1 MNGVKLSVKV
11 TGDRTQV
18 AILTETITADVKEER
33 GYFLDPVQCVD
44 IANLMLKCAEE
55 CGVTVKM
62 ETAGIS
68 DEKRLRLYKRTEH
81 VIRSLSGR
89 KLNVMAPQVV
99 DTILAEV
106 L

>member
-1 MNGVKLSVKV
+1 MTSKL
-11 TGDRTQV
+11 QV
-18 AILTETITADVKEER
+18 QVTADRSQVVIVTTAENMGISEER
-33 GYFLDPVQCVD
+33 SFFLPPHMAVD
-44 IANLMLKCAEE
+44 IANLMLHCAEE
-55 CGVTVKM
+55 CGMIVKM

-89 KLNVMAPQVV
+89 KLNLMAPQVV
-99 DTILAEV
+99 DTILAEI